1 MFEMDKES
9 FGQFLAQHRKEQ
21 GMTQKQLAERLFVS
35 DKAVSK
41 WERGLSLPDV
51 SLLLPLSQLLGVSVT
66 ELLEGRQLEEPMAPE
81 EVETLVQ
88 KALQYPE
95 IPPEVQRL
103 QRRRRLCIYLGAAA
117 IALTECVVLYFAF
130 GMQMLP
136 EGLTLELLAMI
147 FGGFFWLGMPQRLPA
162 YYDQERIAYFAHN
175 GMHMHLP
182 GIYYNN
188 RNWPHILRS
197 LRGWS
202 LAAMVLSPLAAGALL
217 ALQLGDGAGAGHLLL
232 LVVFLG
238 SLVAAVAVPSRRY
251 EFVGEQPPTEQSE
264 EKFSRRRFL
273 GGAVLMLVLGLLC
286 ICLLGG
292 GRSRSAVQLMY
303 TETVDRHH
311 WSAQYQYFDGWMQH
325 SLTPA
330 QEGQSLQIQGMTQSG
345 RLSVQVTDQE
355 GRTLFEQQELKNG
368 LYTIPVQG
376 RVKVRL
382 TGKSHQGGFWIG
394 YREE

>member
-1 MFEMDKES
+1 M
-9 FGQFLAQHRKEQ
+9 
-21 GMTQKQLAERLFVS
+21 
-35 DKAVSK
+35 
-41 WERGLSLPDV
+41 
-51 SLLLPLSQLLGVSVT
+51 
-66 ELLEGRQLEEPMAPE
+66 
-81 EVETLVQ
+81 
-88 KALQYPE
+88 
-95 IPPEVQRL
+95 
-103 QRRRRLCIYLGAAA
+103 
-117 IALTECVVLYFAF
+117 
-130 GMQMLP
+130 
-136 EGLTLELLAMI
+136 
-147 FGGFFWLGMPQRLPA
+147 
-162 YYDQERIAYFAHN
+162 
-175 GMHMHLP
+175 
-182 GIYYNN
+182 
-188 RNWPHILRS
+188 
-197 LRGWS
+197 
-202 LAAMVLSPLAAGALL
+202 
-217 ALQLGDGAGAGHLLL
+217 GAGAGHLLL

-273 GGAVLMLVLGLLC
+273 GGAVLVLGLLC

-376 RVKVRL
+376 RVKVRR
-382 TGKSHQGGFWIG
+382 TGESHQGGFWIG

>member
-130 GMQMLP
+130 GTQMLP
-136 EGLTLELLAMI
+136 AGLTLELLAMI

-232 LVVFLG
+232 LVVFWAAWLQRWRCP
-238 SLVAAVAVPSRRY
+238 AVAMSLWESSLPRSSQKKNFPAGDFWAGRCWSWGCCASVCWAAGAAARLYSSCIPRR
-251 EFVGEQPPTEQSE
+251 
-264 EKFSRRRFL
+264 
-273 GGAVLMLVLGLLC
+273 
-286 ICLLGG
+286 
-292 GRSRSAVQLMY
+292 
-303 TETVDRHH
+303 
-311 WSAQYQYFDGWMQH
+311 
-325 SLTPA
+325 
-330 QEGQSLQIQGMTQSG
+330 
-345 RLSVQVTDQE
+345 
-355 GRTLFEQQELKNG
+355 
-368 LYTIPVQG
+368 
-376 RVKVRL
+376 
-382 TGKSHQGGFWIG
+382 
-394 YREE
+394 